1 MNLFVYG
8 TLMDK
13 EIMQI
18 VSGELFS
25 SAKATL
31 QGYVR
36 KQVVG
41 DVYPAIVER
50 QGHDVV
56 GILYYDLSESA
67 LKKLDRFEGDQY
79 DRCGVSVSLQ
89 EGQRANAQAY
99 VFAEKSRQ
107 RLSADNWDYRF
118 FLKTGKAS
126 FLASYSGF
134 RELK

>member
-8 TLMDK
+8 TLMDR

-18 VSGELFS
+18 VTGGLFS

-41 DVYPAIVER
+41 EVYPAIDRR

-67 LKKLDRFEGDQY
+67 LKKLDCFEGDQY

-89 EGQRANAQAY
+89 DSQLADAQAY
-99 VFAEKSRQ
+99 VFTEKSRQ
-107 RLSADNWDYRF
+107 RLSADDWDYRF
-118 FLKTGKAS
+118 FLKTGKPS
-126 FLASYSGF
+126 FLAGYSGF
-134 RELK
+134 RERK